1 MKWKLPRWRP
11 PGGLRPWVAGI
22 SLLLVLLALWS
33 HGQEVLA
40 LAPDQ
45 RGWALLVF
53 GLALTVVAQWANGLA
68 WWALLRWLQL
78 PLPLLEMV
86 QLFVRTNLLK
96 YLPGGVW
103 HQVDRVRL
111 LRQRGASGRR
121 ALLSVLLE
129 ALLMVIAAFCLVPF
143 GGLQAGLGVVC
154 PLALLL
160 LRPRWLNRL
169 LERLLR
175 SKRKLL
181 QDSDEEALNFEPLR
195 GAPWQ
200 PLLLEFPFLLLRFSG
215 FACCVVCFSS
225 VASVGWGSW
234 LAGFALAW
242 SVGLVVPGAPGGLGV
257 FELVLLARLSGAV
270 PEAEV
275 LAVLVS
281 YRLISVAAELLAAG
295 GVELDRRQRPSLQA

>member
-195 GAPWQ
+195 GGSLAAPAAGV
-200 PLLLEFPFLLLRFSG
+200 PLPAVAVLRLCLLRG
-215 FACCVVCFSS
+215 LLQQRGVR
-225 VASVGWGSW
+225 GLGQ
-234 LAGFALAW
+234 LAGWVCL
-242 SVGLVVPGAPGGLGV
+242 GLERG
-257 FELVLLARLSGAV
+257 
-270 PEAEV
+270 
-275 LAVLVS
+275 
-281 YRLISVAAELLAAG
+281 AG
-295 GVELDRRQRPSLQA
+295 GARRPRWFGRV

>member
-1 MKWKLPRWRP
+1 MGLKLPRWRP

-45 RGWALLVF
+45 RGWALLIL

-78 PLPLLEMV
+78 ALPLLEMV

-96 YLPGGVW
+96 YLPGGIW

-129 ALLMVIAAFCLVPF
+129 ALLMVIAAFCLIPF
-143 GGLQAGLGVVC
+143 GGC
-154 PLALLL
+154 LLYTSPS
-160 LRPRWLNRL
+160 PR
-169 LERLLR
+169 
-175 SKRKLL
+175 
-181 QDSDEEALNFEPLR
+181 DS
-195 GAPWQ
+195 
-200 PLLLEFPFLLLRFSG
+200 
-215 FACCVVCFSS
+215 
-225 VASVGWGSW
+225 
-234 LAGFALAW
+234 
-242 SVGLVVPGAPGGLGV
+242 
-257 FELVLLARLSGAV
+257 
-270 PEAEV
+270 
-275 LAVLVS
+275 
-281 YRLISVAAELLAAG
+281 
-295 GVELDRRQRPSLQA
+295 